1 MARNKVVY
9 NGQTLIDLTNDTVD
23 SDKLLSGYTAHKA
36 DGTQVTGEVDFVTC
50 YTGST
55 NPSSSLGSNGDI
67 YLKT

>member
-36 DGTQVTGEVDFVTC
+36 DGTQVTGEVDFVTY

>member
-9 NGQTLIDLTNDTVD
+9 NGQTLIDLTSDTVEAD
-23 SDKLLSGYTAHKA
+23 NLLSGYTAHKK
-36 DGTQVTGEVDFVTC
+36 DGTQITGEVDFVTY